1 MRAIKKYIHWM
12 VLSLILIVFAIH
24 GYILHGVLHFDW
36 STALQDAA
44 CSSLILSLSIWSVVL
59 AIRAYP
65 TSAGIFLYAL
75 FMALVAAMATTTTEY
90 EILKRWL
97 GTPDSD
103 YQAWLKHSLPIRF
116 VVVWIFNSWMA
127 TNAALRKNIVALDS
141 RFQQQSDA
149 SILLKEAE
157 LFKLRQQLQPHFL
170 YNSLNSISA
179 LIMIAPDRAQEMIGK
194 LSDFLRSSV
203 KREAED
209 TLPLSEELVYI
220 QSYLDI
226 ESIRFGDRLRIQFQ
240 KEYTDDAKIPP
251 FLLQP
256 ILENAIKFGLYGK
269 TGNVTITIHIAL
281 EGPVLTFVITNP
293 YDPDILPPKGTG
305 FGLEGIKRRLYL
317 LYARTDLLETA
328 QDNEYFT
335 TTLKIPQYHV
345 QSNTDR

>member
-59 AIRAYP
+59 VIRAYP

-157 LFKLRQQLQPHFL
+157 LFKLRQQLQP
-170 YNSLNSISA
+170 
-179 LIMIAPDRAQEMIGK
+179 IAYCCCMRVARQ
-194 LSDFLRSSV
+194 LSDCLPGLRV
-203 KREAED
+203 RQFAGYQHL
-209 TLPLSEELVYI
+209 LPCYRRKAR
-220 QSYLDI
+220 QYL
-226 ESIRFGDRLRIQFQ
+226 EPCSQ
-240 KEYTDDAKIPP
+240 
-251 FLLQP
+251 
-256 ILENAIKFGLYGK
+256 
-269 TGNVTITIHIAL
+269 
-281 EGPVLTFVITNP
+281 
-293 YDPDILPPKGTG
+293 
-305 FGLEGIKRRLYL
+305 
-317 LYARTDLLETA
+317 
-328 QDNEYFT
+328 
-335 TTLKIPQYHV
+335 
-345 QSNTDR
+345 